1 MRKPSQ
7 VVVVAVV
14 LVGSLAIA
22 CSDDES
28 TSSSGSTSSG
38 GGSSS
43 GATSSSGGSSSG
55 ATSSSGSTTKSEAG
69 QPCSKDADCVSN
81 LCATSITPKLCTK
94 LCKTLDECPA
104 ELPVCR
110 QVPGSTSGICGKQ

>member
-38 GGSSS
+38 
-43 GATSSSGGSSSG
+43 GGSSSG

-104 ELPVCR
+104 VLPVCR